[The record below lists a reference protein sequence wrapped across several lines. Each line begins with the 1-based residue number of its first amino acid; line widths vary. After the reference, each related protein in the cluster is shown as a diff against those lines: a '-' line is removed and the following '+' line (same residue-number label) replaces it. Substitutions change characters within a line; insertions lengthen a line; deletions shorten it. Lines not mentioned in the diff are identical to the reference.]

1 MRTTVLALLLI
12 ATTATAGGKQDDDL
26 PPPQAEV
33 ARNEPKVDPPAV
45 PAFDLPAVEPGFHS
59 PRELR
64 VRGKLLLGTEIKV
77 KGYVTWIYDC
87 AAALAAGNPKATRA
101 QIVASI
107 DKDPSLC
114 DQPRFSLGD
123 ARDTA
128 REASLSV
135 VDVPRTPTSAER
147 KRAARPAAGAPVPP
161 KLAVGDYVIV
171 TGTWTTQSP
180 RGERNTNGLMVY
192 RSLERATPAA
202 AAAAAPP
209 PATTEPEVTIPK
221 APPRKPVDER
231 TRTAS
236 INHLSACSKSFAA
249 RQYAATI
256 TECDAATRAWDG
268 NHLAWYLSASAHMAN
283 SEWPEARAAVERAVA
298 LRPDQGMYQ
307 LYHGISLYEAEHA
320 RARTE
325 TAQQEHKK
333 PEEVTVNPAA
343 LALDPARDALLRAIK
358 LAPDLWRAH
367 YYLGRVY
374 RDLDDSRHAAEQFTE
389 TIKTH
394 ATYRFGYIALIEL
407 YRRWDYLDPALAVA
421 MLGTANVP
429 PGEVSELWY
438 EAGMVYDAKHA
449 DDKAIDAFGKAIAA
463 RPDDAGSKFQRGQ
476 VYFRK
481 GDLANA
487 RRDLED
493 VTRSSDPQIAPV
505 KPIATQLLGQIARKQ
520 R

>member
-12 ATTATAGGKQDDDL
+12 ATTAGAGGRPDDDL
-26 PPPQAEV
+26 PPPQPEV
-33 ARNEPKVDPPAV
+33 AKNEPRVDPPAL
-45 PAFDLPAVEPGFHS
+45 PAFDLPAMEPGFHS

-64 VRGKLLLGTEIKV
+64 VRGKLLLGTEVKV

-87 AAALAAGNPKATRA
+87 VAALAAGNPKATRA

-107 DKDPSLC
+107 DKDPALC
-114 DQPRFSLGD
+114 DQPRFSVGD
-123 ARDTA
+123 AKDTS
-128 REASLSV
+128 RETSISV

-147 KRAARPAAGAPVPP
+147 KRAAKPTPATPAPPR
-161 KLAVGDYVIV
+161 LAVGDHVIV
-171 TGTWTTQSP
+171 TGTWATQSP
-180 RGERNTNGLMVY
+180 RNERNTNGLLVY
-192 RSLERATPAA
+192 RSLDHATPAP
-202 AAAAAPP
+202 AAPGAS
-209 PATTEPEVTIPK
+209 PAPTSEPEVTIPRP
-221 APPRKPVDER
+221 PPRKPVDER

-236 INHLSACSKSFAA
+236 INHLSACSKAFAA

-256 TECDAATRAWDG
+256 TECDAATKAWDG

-283 SEWPEARAAVERAVA
+283 SEWPAARAAVERAVA

-307 LYHGISLYEAEHA
+307 LYHGISLYEAEHERA
-320 RARTE
+320 RAE
-325 TAQQEHKK
+325 QAQQEHKK
-333 PEEVTVNPAA
+333 PDEVTPRPAA
-343 LALDPARDALLRAIK
+343 LSLEPARDALLRAEK

-374 RDLDDSRHAAEQFTE
+374 RDLDDSRRAAEQFTK

-394 ATYRFGYIALIEL
+394 PTYRFGYIALIEL
-407 YRRWDYLDPALAVA
+407 YRRWDYLDQALAVA
-421 MLGTANVP
+421 MLGAANVP

-449 DDKAIDAFGKAIAA
+449 DDQAIEAFGKAIAA

-493 VTRSSDPQIAPV
+493 VARSSDPQVAPV